1 MKNTMCNTR
10 ANRASVRA
18 TLLGAALLL
27 FAACSAAAPAASQ
40 PSPEGASSPPS
51 TASSVT
57 PSAASAAASTDSAS
71 AAVSGS
77 AGSGTAV
84 SAKETE
90 FKIDLAASSAPA
102 GPVTFQINN
111 AGKVVHEFVVMKTD
125 FAADKLPVDS
135 TGAVTEDAAGI
146 TPVDEVEDIAVG
158 ASPTLAVHLPAGHYV
173 IICNIAG
180 HYAGGMH
187 ADFTTK

>member
-1 MKNTMCNTR
+1 MCNTR

-40 PSPEGASSPPS
+40 PASVGTPASPSVASSG
-51 TASSVT
+51 TA
-57 PSAASAAASTDSAS
+57 SAASAPASASPDLAST
-71 AAVSGS
+71 AASGS

-84 SAKETE
+84 TAKETE
-90 FKIDLAASSAPA
+90 YKIDLGASSAPA
-102 GPVTFQINN
+102 GPITFQITN

-125 FAADKLPVDS
+125 LAADKLPVDS
-135 TGAVTEDAAGI
+135 KGAVTEDAAGL
-146 TPVDEVEDIAVG
+146 TAVDEVEDIAVG
-158 ASPTLAVHLPAGHYV
+158 ASPTLAVDLPAGHYV

-180 HYAGGMH
+180 HYAGGMR
-187 ADFTTK
+187 ADFTTN